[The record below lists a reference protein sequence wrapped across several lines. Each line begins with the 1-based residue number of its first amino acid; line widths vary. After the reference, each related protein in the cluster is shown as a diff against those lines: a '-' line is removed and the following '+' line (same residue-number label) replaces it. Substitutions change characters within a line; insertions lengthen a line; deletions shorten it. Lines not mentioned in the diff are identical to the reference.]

1 MLAVEAL
8 TEGFRCNV
16 AEPEP
21 EPEPEPRFFLLYSTG
36 VGPEISI
43 KTVPVETVFTKLV
56 VN

>member
-1 MLAVEAL
+1 MLAVEAP

-21 EPEPEPRFFLLYSTG
+21 HFFLLYSTG

>member
-16 AEPEP
+16 AEP